1 MSTSPSLTA
10 NWNFDTPENHAAW
23 DAITRPSSYF
33 APAVTYGDN
42 NNVDDAATYN
52 DYHRGRRSPGIASD
66 ILDATTTL
74 RDVEKPEAYLP
85 NLSPAGH
92 DDNNTSG
99 PPILEDSSGCMGRRL
114 PLQSLHT
121 TGEEVGITGKSA
133 GNTPYPNTAILF
145 ESGNN
150 EDDDIKC
157 GR

>member
-1 MSTSPSLTA
+1 M
-10 NWNFDTPENHAAW
+10 
-23 DAITRPSSYF
+23 I
-33 APAVTYGDN
+33 
-42 NNVDDAATYN
+42 
-52 DYHRGRRSPGIASD
+52 RRSWDTSYHDKVRNEHESVQVSRPN
-66 ILDATTTL
+66 
-74 RDVEKPEAYLP
+74 RDTYLP

-92 DDNNTSG
+92 DDNDTSG
-99 PPILEDSSGCMGRRL
+99 PPVLEDSSGCVGRRL